1 MGVRPR
7 RLLLFRVFAAALVL
21 GALVHVV
28 TLLPRVGVLAEALT
42 AGTWLFF
49 TTYTLSTMTALGA
62 CALAALLLWKA
73 SHKADGRALTL
84 FLGFLALFWG
94 SLFRFLTVEAGDDQ
108 LTINLSFGSGWVSQ
122 TAVAAYLLAVAAF
135 VRFSAFFP
143 APLTADRLPPPR
155 RARWARRVREA
166 GLHGWT
172 IWGAA
177 VAALLLPR
185 LVAPALA
192 RILGL
197 GADAEPPAAAVA
209 LMTRVILVAAA
220 ALYVLLPLTAIGMG
234 VHNLRTSYRL
244 ASAEERRR
252 MMWVTTG
259 FSLATW
265 LIVAALGGA
274 ILLGTL
280 DLPEVTA
287 IGLVV
292 LIVFAPLLIVLGSA
306 MGVLYAGA
314 IDPTLALRRGTVY
327 GALGALGVVMF
338 AGLEN
343 VLSSLVE
350 PRLGLPTFV
359 GPLVA
364 GAIGAALL
372 IPIQRRVSRAVAQRL
387 GTAEGDRRSSP
398 DTATVA
404 SRIS

>member
-1 MGVRPR
+1 MF
-7 RLLLFRVFAAALVL
+7 RLFAAALVL
-21 GALVHVV
+21 GAIVHVV
-28 TLLPRVGVLAEALT
+28 TLLPRISVLAKTLT

-49 TTYTLSTMTALGA
+49 TTYALSTMTALGA

-94 SLFRFLTVEAGDDQ
+94 SLFRFLTIEGGDDQ
-108 LTINLSFGSGWVSQ
+108 VSINLSFGSGWVSQ

-135 VRFSAFFP
+135 VRFSAYFP
-143 APLTADRLPPPR
+143 TPLTAERLPSARRALWAR
-155 RARWARRVREA
+155 RAREA
-166 GLHGWT
+166 ALHGWT

-177 VAALLLPR
+177 VAVLLLPR
-185 LVAPALA
+185 LVTPTLS

-197 GADAEPPAAAVA
+197 GADAQPSAAAA
-209 LMTRVILVAAA
+209 AIMTRVMIVIAAT
-220 ALYVLLPLTAIGMG
+220 LYVLLPLTAIGMG

-252 MMWVTTG
+252 MLWVTTG

-265 LIVAALGGA
+265 LIVAAVGGA

-314 IDPTLALRRGTVY
+314 IDPALALRRGTVY
-327 GALGALGVVMF
+327 GVLGAVGVVMF

-343 VLSSLVE
+343 ALSSLVE
-350 PRLGLPTFV
+350 PRLGLPAFV

-364 GAIGAALL
+364 GAIGAAVL
-372 IPIQRRVSRAVAQRL
+372 IPIQRRVSRAVGRRL
-387 GTAEGDRRSSP
+387 DTAEANRPSSP
-398 DTATVA
+398 DTAPVA
-404 SRIS
+404 SRTS